1 MGRKSKADERK
12 PEILRSA
19 YEVVK
24 QEGLENTTLAR
35 IAEHMGVATSLL
47 THYFKSKEEIIRQ
60 LADYMVGIYDESVL
74 LDYSKITDPKKR
86 IEAILDA
93 RLWEFS
99 RQVVEDRVWY
109 DVYNLSL
116 RNERIKKY
124 FKDLYQRDAS
134 AVKRELDIVLK
145 DAPDSIDTEA
155 LSVAVITMS
164 EGLGYYNSIINDDK
178 HVDAAAALMKDM
190 FMTYFEKLKNN

>member
-24 QEGLENTTLAR
+24 REGLENTTLAR

-47 THYFKSKEEIIRQ
+47 THYFKSKEEIIRS

-74 LDYSKITDPKKR
+74 LDYSKIIDPKER

-99 RQVVEDRVWY
+99 RQAVDDQVWY

-116 RNERIKKY
+116 RNEKIKKC
-124 FKDLYQRDAS
+124 FEDLYKRDAK
-134 AVKRELDIVLK
+134 AVRRELDIIMKAVP
-145 DAPDSIDTEA
+145 DAVDTEA
-155 LSVAVITMS
+155 LSAAVIMMS
-164 EGLGYYNSIINDDK
+164 EGISYYYSIISDNR
-178 HVDAAAALMKDM
+178 HVDAAANLMKDM
-190 FMTYFEKLKNN
+190 FISYIEGLGNK

>member
-24 QEGLENTTLAR
+24 REGLENTTLGR

-60 LADYMVGIYDESVL
+60 LADFMVGIYDESVL
-74 LDYSKITDPKKR
+74 LDYSKIPDPAER

-93 RLWEFS
+93 RLWEYS
-99 RQVVEDRVWY
+99 RQVVDDKVWY

-116 RNERIKKY
+116 RNEKIKEC
-124 FKDLYQRDAS
+124 FEDLYKRDAA
-134 AVKRELDIVLK
+134 AVKHELDVIVNDMPASVDT
-145 DAPDSIDTEA
+145 DALA
-155 LSVAVITMS
+155 GAVIMMS
-164 EGLGYYNSIINDDK
+164 EGISYYYSIIKDDK
-178 HVDAAAALMKDM
+178 RVDAAASVMRDM
-190 FMTYFEKLKNN
+190 FKAYFGSMKK

>member
-24 QEGLENTTLAR
+24 REGLENTTLGR

-60 LADYMVGIYDESVL
+60 LADYMVGIYDESVV
-74 LDYSKITDPKKR
+74 LDYSKITDPRER
-86 IEAILDA
+86 IEAVLDA

-99 RQVVEDRVWY
+99 RQAVEDRVWY

-116 RNERIKKY
+116 RNEQIKKC
-124 FKDLYQRDAS
+124 FEDLYNRDTTL
-134 AVKRELDIVLK
+134 VKHELDIVLK
-145 DAPDSIDTEA
+145 NTPGSVDTDALAT
-155 LSVAVITMS
+155 AVIMMS
-164 EGLGYYNSIINDDK
+164 EGISYYYSILNDDEK
-178 HVDAAAALMKDM
+178 TDKAAAVIKDM
-190 FMTYFEKLKNN
+190 FTNYFNKLKNE

>member
-24 QEGLENTTLAR
+24 QAGLENTTLAR

-47 THYFKSKEEIIRQ
+47 THYFKSKEEILRQ

-74 LDYSKITDPKKR
+74 LDYSKIVDPHER

-93 RLWEFS
+93 RLWEYS
-99 RQVVEDRVWY
+99 RQVVEDKVWY

-116 RNERIKKY
+116 RNERIKEG
-124 FKDLYQRDAS
+124 FEDLYKRDAA
-134 AVKRELDIVLK
+134 AVKRELDVMVK
-145 DAPDSIDTEA
+145 KASGSVNTDA
-155 LSVAVITMS
+155 LSAAVIMMS
-164 EGLGYYNSIINDDK
+164 EGISYYYSIINDDK
-178 HVDAAAALMKDM
+178 HVDAAAAIMKDM
-190 FMTYFEKLKNN
+190 FITYFEKLKK